1 MYIKDIEDACRK
13 VLQGDKEAL
22 KQLGLDNA
30 TYPVRKRQNMSTTS
44 LQVRYNG
51 VLNTAVA
58 ARELQLSFLEKQCQL
73 TLEYIK
79 TIAAAKN
86 VTIEHAVDPEDV
98 TEIMLA
104 LIDEE
109 ANKYRHKNDADN
121 ISESEEE
128 KAEETAE
135 IREREAE
142 SLEEETER
150 EEGKGDGKRAIQVE
164 AQPKKRKEVIQIE
177 EESESEKSQSEESE
191 SEESESEESGSE
203 ESEAENKV
211 EKEDPPGTKKEQGA
225 HTFSHHLSRKCVV
238 GHHCCYEGPNLKRHL
253 KNVHVRKNH
262 ISEEQVEKYFAMGLE
277 GKKKRGPPI
286 KTKAGK
292 KTKGR
297 WKRWCPQPGC
307 HYLGPYLSEHLQNKH
322 RMKSSSS
329 SYKIAL
335 KIAVR
340 YKGLNDKLEMMTGKK
355 ASPAPPRKD
364 LMLMTKRMKSYHQHL
379 RRSHE
384 NLAHRHLPKGS
395 QPHQLQQLKQ
405 PQFLYHLRL
414 KPSHRQQAKPI
425 PTMSNQM
432 RMMGLTPWLQISS
445 KKHIQRQN
453 ATSGCAS
460 FTDAFSCL
468 HQAFIRKGTGCNTPA
483 R

>member
-1 MYIKDIEDACRK
+1 MYIKDIEHACRK

-30 TYPVRKRQNMSTTS
+30 TYPVPKPQNTSSTS

-51 VLNTAVA
+51 VLNTVVA

-79 TIAAAKN
+79 TIAAATI
-86 VTIEHAVDPEDV
+86 VTIEHEVDPEDV

-109 ANKYRHKNDADN
+109 ANKYCHKDDADK

-135 IREREAE
+135 IGEREAE
-142 SLEEETER
+142 SPEEETER
-150 EEGKGDGKRAIQVE
+150 DEGKEDGKRAIQVE
-164 AQPKKRKEVIQIE
+164 AHPKKRKEVIQIK
-177 EESESEKSQSEESE
+177 EESESEESE
-191 SEESESEESGSE
+191 SEESESEESKSEENGSE
-203 ESEAENKV
+203 ESEAESKV
-211 EKEDPPGTKKEQGA
+211 EKEDPPGTKKEKRA
-225 HTFSHHLSRKCVV
+225 PTYSHHLSRKCVV
-238 GHHCCYEGPNLKRHL
+238 GHHCCYEGPNLKWHL
-253 KNVHVRKNH
+253 KNVHVRKNN

-329 SYKIAL
+329 SYKTAL
-335 KIAVR
+335 RIAVR
-340 YKGLNDKLEMMTGKK
+340 YKGLDDKLEMMTENNF
-355 ASPAPPRKD
+355 PCAP
-364 LMLMTKRMKSYHQHL
+364 
-379 RRSHE
+379 
-384 NLAHRHLPKGS
+384 
-395 QPHQLQQLKQ
+395 
-405 PQFLYHLRL
+405 
-414 KPSHRQQAKPI
+414 
-425 PTMSNQM
+425 
-432 RMMGLTPWLQISS
+432 
-445 KKHIQRQN
+445 
-453 ATSGCAS
+453 
-460 FTDAFSCL
+460 
-468 HQAFIRKGTGCNTPA
+468 
-483 R
+483 